1 MASRLALWPR
11 AWPCGRS
18 GPPRFGGRAA
28 CSPRRSRPGCLARGV
43 GGAFCLPAR
52 QGQAHRGTVQRL
64 APFSVG
70 SFSPRGFRPADG
82 AGRRHFGAG
91 ICAPT
96 SRTSPSTSVWPWFLC
111 CLPGN
116 GSLGVAV
123 AMQPRFDS
131 VAHPPHPSASHQ
143 PCSPAMFRIYAHAL
157 RALCSANQSCCPLVG
172 WLLVS
177 MATALSLTTAL
188 LCLCHKR
195 LGFPSKT
202 LRTATEFAIGAVY
215 FRASTSP
222 APNCGC
228 RHTWLG

>member
-1 MASRLALWPR
+1 MSRSWRGGGVLP
-11 AWPCGRS
+11 S
-18 GPPRFGGRAA
+18 GEA
-28 CSPRRSRPGCLARGV
+28 RPGASG
-43 GGAFCLPAR
+43 
-52 QGQAHRGTVQRL
+52 HRSALGTVQRGVLFPARFSARRWRRPPPLWRRYLRPHL
-64 APFSVG
+64 AHVPFYKRV
-70 SFSPRGFRPADG
+70 AL
-82 AGRRHFGAG
+82 
-91 ICAPT
+91 
-96 SRTSPSTSVWPWFLC
+96 VLV
-111 CLPGN
+111 LPPKQRL
-116 GSLGVAV
+116 SWHV

-195 LGFPSKT
+195 LGFPSET